1 MINSHDKAHVYYNF
15 QMFLCYSFCLL
26 FFLLP
31 VAKSPPLIAG
41 GLVILIWVLSGRFI
55 KDYKIWIG
63 QDWTLPVVFFILLPW
78 AGLIWTNDIEKGI
91 PFAEKSYYWLFAFAI
106 SSIPYAKTIYFIW
119 AFIAGLSLNV
129 AIALLQYAG
138 IAPYFKEDFATG
150 LLTGINPYISY
161 SLILVLGMLI
171 LSFCF
176 SKTDKKWQKISL
188 IILIAAY
195 IFNLSIIHGRSGYI
209 AFIVLSPLL
218 IYNLTGRKHFLKSMI
233 AAILISGVFLLS
245 PMVQHRI
252 TLIKQEV
259 TLYYQGHKHTSVG
272 LRLHMWDGALKIFI
286 DNPIIGVGT
295 GGFEMSLKQNSFE
308 PSLAGLDQPHN
319 SFLYMATSFGVV
331 GVFSILWLFAVFLK
345 KGWKHRKNIQ
355 GYSMLVFGII
365 LIIGSMTDTQI
376 LSRITG
382 ILFALFM
389 GMRVNEDET

>member
-1 MINSHDKAHVYYNF
+1 MINSHDKTCVYYNP
-15 QMFLCYSFCLL
+15 QMLLCCSFCLL

-31 VAKSPPLIAG
+31 IAKSPPLIAG
-41 GLVILIWVLSGRFI
+41 GLVILIWFLSGSFI
-55 KDYKIWIG
+55 KDYKIWIR

-91 PFAEKSYYWLFAFAI
+91 PFAQKSYYWLFAFAI
-106 SSIPYAKTIYFIW
+106 SSIPYVKTVYFIW
-119 AFIAGLSLNV
+119 AFLAGLSLNV
-129 AIALLQYAG
+129 GISILQIAG
-138 IAPYFKEDFATG
+138 IVPYFRDTFATG
-150 LLTGINPYISY
+150 LLTGVNPYISY

-176 SKTDKKWQKISL
+176 SKTDKKWHKISL

-209 AFIVLSPLL
+209 AFIILSPLL
-218 IYNLTGRKHFLKSMI
+218 IYNLIGRKHFLKSMI

-252 TLIKQEV
+252 ELIKEEV
-259 TLYYQGHKHTSVG
+259 ALYYQGQKITSVG
-272 LRLHMWDGALKIFI
+272 LRLHMWEGAINIFR
-286 DNPIIGVGT
+286 DNPLIGVGT
-295 GGFEMSLKQNSFE
+295 GGFEKSLRQYGSD
-308 PSLAGLDQPHN
+308 PALPGLDQPHN
-319 SFLYMATSFGVV
+319 SFLYMATSFGVI
-331 GVFSILWLFAVFLK
+331 GIFSILWLFVVFLK

-355 GYSMLVFGII
+355 GYSMLMFGII